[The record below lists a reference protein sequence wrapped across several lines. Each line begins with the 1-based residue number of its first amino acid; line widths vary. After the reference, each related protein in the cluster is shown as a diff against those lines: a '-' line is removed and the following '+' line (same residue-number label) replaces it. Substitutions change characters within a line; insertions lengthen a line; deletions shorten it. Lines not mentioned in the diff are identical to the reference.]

1 MAKTSSAGSGN
12 VSVSSLGAGSIGS
25 PRTLPSPIRTINIG
39 EFMRGYKKRLEVKY
53 EIKRPKISY
62 DRIAPMEVNYQ
73 ISVYGREK
81 LPIFYSGGFS
91 GTYRSLGTDG
101 AYALPLQSFQS
112 SYNQPR
118 SSKGYKIQPASY
130 KQAEKYSL
138 N

>member
-1 MAKTSSAGSGN
+1 MAKTSSGSGN

-25 PRTLPSPIRTINIG
+25 LRTLPSPMRTINIG
-39 EFMRGYKKRLEVKY
+39 EFIEGYKKRLEVKY

-62 DRIAPMEVNYQ
+62 DRAPMEVNYPA
-73 ISVYGREK
+73 SVYGREK

-101 AYALPLQSFQS
+101 AYALPLQNSYS
-112 SYNQPR
+112 SPKN
-118 SSKGYKIQPASY
+118 SDSYKIQPASY